1 MSAKLAGKL
10 RKDFPLVAA
19 ASSVA
24 GIIQIGDNT
33 NQRKFL
39 LPCQLPLLLLLPLPL
54 LQRRQHQRE
63 CRSILSFYQ
72 HIHPPLLFPI

>member
-1 MSAKLAGKL
+1 MSAKLVGKL
-10 RKDFPLVAA
+10 RKGFPLLAA

-24 GIIQIGDNT
+24 GIIQIGDIT

-39 LPCQLPLLLLLPLPL
+39 LPCQLPLVLPLLLL
-54 LQRRQHQRE
+54 QQRQHQRE
-63 CRSILSFYQ
+63 CRYILSFY